1 MSLPS
6 QVAPRRSGWIIAC
19 LLSWILLSTLACNGG
34 RSALSPTA
42 TSIIKAE
49 NPGSQV
55 TLTPSPTPSPP
66 PTSTDTA
73 TPTRTSTA
81 TPISTATPLHPLAI
95 EAMRQESYPGSEL
108 VIEETLPPE
117 SNYDRYVVS
126 YQSKGLKIYA
136 MLTVP
141 QGEKPESGWPFI
153 IFNHGYIPPDQY
165 RTAERYLAY
174 VHEFASEGYIVL
186 APDYRGHGN
195 SEGEPADAHTVGDYT
210 VDVLNAVT
218 SVQRYPDADPQR
230 VGMWG
235 HSMGGALTLRAMVVS
250 DQIDAGVI
258 WAGVVA
264 PVEDVWEK
272 RPNWIVRSLKA
283 TPDGDETPEPPTE
296 GIFAY
301 GMFDEN
307 PTFWAS
313 VDPTFHL
320 EKLSGPLQ
328 LHHST
333 ADDSVPVE
341 WSEDL
346 YARLQDADQSAE
358 LYLYEGDDHN
368 LSNSFVTAM
377 GRCVQFFDRHVKGA
391 D

>member
-6 QVAPRRSGWIIAC
+6 KAGPGRSGWATTC
-19 LLSWILLSTLACNGG
+19 LLLWILLSIIACNGG
-34 RSALSPTA
+34 QGALSPAEKPTTGTGNPTSRTTPTA
-42 TSIIKAE
+42 TR
-49 NPGSQV
+49 
-55 TLTPSPTPSPP
+55 P
-66 PTSTDTA
+66 PTSTATSTS
-73 TPTRTSTA
+73 TPTGTSTA
-81 TPISTATPLHPLAI
+81 TPTPTATPLHPLAI
-95 EAMRQESYPGSEL
+95 EAMRQESYPGSDL
-108 VIEETLPPE
+108 VIEETLPSE

-126 YQSKGLKIYA
+126 YRSEGLKIYA

-174 VHEFASEGYIVL
+174 VDEFASKEYIVL

-195 SEGEPADAHTVGDYT
+195 SEGEPTDAHTTGDYT
-210 VDVLNAVT
+210 VDVLNAIA
-218 SVQRYPDADPQR
+218 SMQRYPDADPQR
-230 VGMWG
+230 VGVWG
-235 HSMGGALTLRAMVVS
+235 HSMGGTLTLRAMVVN

-264 PVEDVWEK
+264 PIEDVWEK
-272 RPNWIVRSLKA
+272 RPHWIARSLRA
-283 TPDGDETPEPPTE
+283 TPEADRTPVPPTE

-307 PTFWAS
+307 PAFWAS
-313 VDPTFHL
+313 VDPTLHL

-328 LHHST
+328 LHHSK

-346 YARLQDADQSAE
+346 YARLQDAGQSAE
-358 LYLYEGDDHN
+358 LYLYEGDNHN

-377 GRCVQFFDRHVKGA
+377 ARSVQFFDRHVKGV